1 MDSFQKHKSPSPD
14 GWTFEFYLGFFNLLD
29 DNLLRVA
36 KKITQNGKVLGS
48 FNTSFIS
55 LIPKVEKL
63 NSFED
68 FRLISSCNFIYN
80 ILSKVI
86 AACLKII
93 LSKVIS
99 VEQFGFLGGR
109 FIHKGVGYTQEELH
123 TIIWS
128 SFC

>member
-1 MDSFQKHKSPSPD
+1 MTIH
-14 GWTFEFYLGFFNLLD
+14 
-29 DNLLRVA
+29 
-36 KKITQNGKVLGS
+36 
-48 FNTSFIS
+48 TSFIA
-55 LIPKVEKL
+55 LIPKVEKS

-80 ILSKVI
+80 ILCKVI
-86 AACLKII
+86 VACLKII